1 MGATRLQL
9 WQDVGGQ
16 LKVAGAG
23 VDRAAGAMGQEG
35 GQREAASGLSSRGR
49 PALKAG
55 EEEV

>member
-1 MGATRLQL
+1 
-9 WQDVGGQ
+9 
-16 LKVAGAG
+16 VAGAG